1 MKLKKVNR
9 LLALA
14 CAAAVTAS
22 GFCPAAPVKAEGTS
36 GMAEAE
42 ISGQQGAGDISTQT
56 EDSTE
61 NMILYWSDDLEE
73 TAAVSG
79 TAASYWAGGTA
90 AKNWT
95 GLWQAKAFTNEKA
108 VISLDKETFASGSQS
123 VHYSST
129 DASGRI
135 SVSLG
140 SALQNV
146 DFTKNYVLRA
156 KVKAE
161 NVTVSGNNGFYMR
174 GKANNVT
181 ITPEGTRVNGTTD
194 GWITYDV
201 PLRNLESVGGA
212 QSGALALEIFFDYL
226 TGDVWFDSIELWQD
240 YQISLSETEK
250 TIKPGESFQLE
261 VQCDSEEVDLSKV
274 TWSSSNPEAVSVDEN
289 GMITAKKLGTA
300 VITAKLDDSHTS
312 ACTVQVDDPEMLA
325 PQYEEMRSRWTD
337 RLTGNGSSITDDE
350 DFQTSMESMA
360 QDAEE
365 AMENMADIP
374 ADGSHVDA
382 LWSDLDL
389 EIKYVATSDASY
401 TEDLNTAYTRLQAMA
416 TAYAAEN
423 CRLYHD
429 EDLKE
434 RILYALE
441 WLYDNGYNEN
451 YNVEKQLYG
460 NWWHWEI
467 GIPQSLGSTVI
478 LMYDDLSQE
487 QIDKFYATLYR
498 FNQDPTV
505 VYKVQGW
512 GTMEMTSANLMD
524 TSLVAALR
532 SAIGNT
538 QDGIGAA
545 VNALGTV
552 TGFVTDGDGFYE
564 DGSCIQHSNL
574 AYTGGY
580 GLTLLKGIERILL
593 LSNDTAWQASADD
606 LESVYT
612 WIWEG
617 YRPLFADGAM
627 MDMVSGRSIARP
639 SHTELETG
647 RGILEAVVLLADGAP
662 EDRKEQLLSFA
673 KKQVLAGAESLDTFY
688 SGMEASS
695 MIAAKQLAADDSI
708 EADDGTPYT
717 KIFGSMDKAAVHRD
731 GYTLGISM
739 FSSRTGNF
747 EYMNKENTK
756 GWHISD
762 GALFLYNGDTGQF
775 SNNYWNTIDPHR
787 LPGITTDHTEGTNY
801 ESGLAYTSD
810 RDYAGG
816 SSVDDLYAAVAMDF
830 HGQNTDLTAKK
841 AWFAFD
847 DEVVALG
854 TDISGITKDTETIIE
869 NKQIRDDGSN
879 TLVVDGEE
887 AQAELGESGAA
898 GAEYAWIEGNNGT
911 DSIGYYFPEGE
922 DLEIKRE
929 ARTGSF
935 QDINGAVADG
945 AAGSEDVTRDYLSL
959 AVSHGDGAEDYAYVL
974 LPGRTEEETAEYASG
989 SEIEIISNT
998 AEVQA
1003 AVDRSSGAS
1012 GYQFW
1017 TAASAGNVSAD
1028 QASSVTM
1035 KEEDGTLKLG
1045 VSDPSQTQD
1054 SVTIHVSG
1062 YKNLQYVDGDQE
1074 VSVNVTADGA
1084 DITVDTS
1091 AAAGESFELTLSYDA
1106 EKPETAVS
1114 TAVLEYAIELAKDAD
1129 LTDVVPAAAEKFNAA
1144 LANAEEIVEQVKA
1157 GDTSVTQEMVD
1168 EIWQELVRA
1177 MQYLS
1182 FKQGDKTNLNKVI
1195 AMAESLDLDRYLLAG
1210 QDVFTE
1216 ALDTA
1221 RAAAADENAMEKEI
1235 EEAWREL
1242 LAAMGNLRLKPDKG
1256 LLEEL
1261 ISQAQSVDTEAY
1273 TEESVQALTAALADA
1288 AAVFDNDQA
1297 DKEQVEEAQ
1306 SALKAA
1312 LAGLTAKTEAGG
1324 SDTAGADTGTGN
1336 SGTGSG
1342 TGAESTEAGG
1352 RDAGSTG
1359 SGSAGTV
1366 NSSADRAVKT
1376 GDSFPAVPL
1385 YAAAAA
1391 LALVCAAGSGLGKQA
1406 DRGRKESKDKE

>member
-22 GFCPAAPVKAEGTS
+22 GFCPAAPVKAKETS
-36 GMAEAE
+36 GIENAE
-42 ISGQQGAGDISTQT
+42 ISERQEESGISTQA

-73 TAAVSG
+73 TTAVSG
-79 TAASYWAGGTA
+79 TAASYWADGTA

-140 SALQNV
+140 AALQNV
-146 DFTKNYVLRA
+146 DFTKNYILRA

-274 TWSSSNPEAVSVDEN
+274 TWSSSNPDAVSVDEN
-289 GMITAKKLGTA
+289 GMITAEALGTA
-300 VITAKLDDSHTS
+300 VITAKLDESHTAS
-312 ACTVQVDDPEMLA
+312 CTVQVDDPEMLA
-325 PQYEEMRSRWTD
+325 PQYAEMRSRWTE

-350 DFQTSMESMA
+350 DFQTSMETMA
-360 QDAEE
+360 QDAED

-423 CRLYHD
+423 CRLYHN

-467 GIPQSLGSTVI
+467 GIPQALGSTVI
-478 LMYDDLSQE
+478 LMYEDLTQE

-552 TGFVTDGDGFYE
+552 TGFVTEGDGFYE

-647 RGILEAVVLLADGAP
+647 RGILEAIVLLADGAP

-673 KKQVLAGAESLDTFY
+673 KKQVLAGAENLDTFY

-695 MIAAKQLAADDSI
+695 MIAAKQLAADDSV

-717 KIFGSMDKAAVHRD
+717 KIFGSMDKATIHRE

-762 GALFLYNGDTGQF
+762 GALFLYNGDAGQF

-810 RDYAGG
+810 KDYAGG
-816 SSVDDLYAAVAMDF
+816 SSVEDLYATIAMDF

-879 TLVVDGEE
+879 ALVVDGEE
-887 AQAELGESGAA
+887 TQAELGESSAA
-898 GAEYAWIEGNNGT
+898 GVEYAWIEENSGT

-1003 AVDRSSGAS
+1003 AADRSSGAS

-1045 VSDPSQTQD
+1045 ISDPSQTQD

-1062 YKNLQYVDGDQE
+1062 YENLQYVDGDQE

-1106 EKPETAVS
+1106 EKPEVSVS

-1129 LTDVVPAAAEKFNAA
+1129 LTDVVPAVAVKFNAA
-1144 LANAEEIVEQVKA
+1144 LANAEEIVEKVKA
-1157 GDTSVTQEMVD
+1157 GDTSITQEMVD
-1168 EIWQELVRA
+1168 ESWQELVRA

-1210 QDVFTE
+1210 QDAFTE

-1242 LAAMGNLRLKPDKG
+1242 LAAMSSLRLKPSKE
-1256 LLEEL
+1256 LLEDL
-1261 ISQAQSVDTEAY
+1261 ISQAQSVDTAAY

-1288 AAVFDNDQA
+1288 AAVFDDDQA
-1297 DKEQVEEAQ
+1297 NKEQVEEAQ

-1324 SDTAGADTGTGN
+1324 SDTAGADTDTGN
-1336 SGTGSG
+1336 GGIGTAGSG
-1342 TGAESTEAGG
+1342 TAE
-1352 RDAGSTG
+1352 
-1359 SGSAGTV
+1359 TV

-1376 GDSFPAVPL
+1376 GDSSPAVPL

>member
-1 MKLKKVNR
+1 M
-9 LLALA
+9 
-14 CAAAVTAS
+14 
-22 GFCPAAPVKAEGTS
+22 
-36 GMAEAE
+36 
-42 ISGQQGAGDISTQT
+42 
-56 EDSTE
+56 
-61 NMILYWSDDLEE
+61 
-73 TAAVSG
+73 
-79 TAASYWAGGTA
+79 
-90 AKNWT
+90 
-95 GLWQAKAFTNEKA
+95 
-108 VISLDKETFASGSQS
+108 
-123 VHYSST
+123 
-129 DASGRI
+129 
-135 SVSLG
+135 
-140 SALQNV
+140 
-146 DFTKNYVLRA
+146 
-156 KVKAE
+156 
-161 NVTVSGNNGFYMR
+161 
-174 GKANNVT
+174 
-181 ITPEGTRVNGTTD
+181 
-194 GWITYDV
+194 
-201 PLRNLESVGGA
+201 
-212 QSGALALEIFFDYL
+212 
-226 TGDVWFDSIELWQD
+226 WFDSIELWQD

-274 TWSSSNPEAVSVDEN
+274 TWSSSNPDAVSVDEN
-289 GMITAKKLGTA
+289 GMITAEALGTA
-300 VITAKLDDSHTS
+300 VITAKLDESHTAS
-312 ACTVQVDDPEMLA
+312 CTVQVDDPEMLA
-325 PQYEEMRSRWTD
+325 PQYAEMRSRWTE

-350 DFQTSMESMA
+350 DFQTSMETMA
-360 QDAEE
+360 QDAED

-423 CRLYHD
+423 CRLYHN

-467 GIPQSLGSTVI
+467 GIPQALGSTVI
-478 LMYDDLSQE
+478 LMYEDLTQE

-552 TGFVTDGDGFYE
+552 TGFVTEGDGFYE

-647 RGILEAVVLLADGAP
+647 RGILEAIVLLADGAP

-673 KKQVLAGAESLDTFY
+673 KKQVLAGAENLDTFY

-695 MIAAKQLAADDSI
+695 MIAAKQLAADDSV

-717 KIFGSMDKAAVHRD
+717 KIFGSMDKATIHRE

-762 GALFLYNGDTGQF
+762 GALFLYNGDAGQF

-810 RDYAGG
+810 KDYAGG
-816 SSVDDLYAAVAMDF
+816 SSVEDLYATIAMDF

-879 TLVVDGEE
+879 ALVVDGEE
-887 AQAELGESGAA
+887 TQAELGESSAA
-898 GAEYAWIEGNNGT
+898 GVEYAWIEGNSGT

-959 AVSHGDGAEDYAYVL
+959 AVSHGDGTEEGAEDYAYVL

-1003 AVDRSSGAS
+1003 AADRSSGAS

-1045 VSDPSQTQD
+1045 ISDPSQTQD

-1074 VSVNVTADGA
+1074 AVVNATEDGV

-1091 AAAGESFELTLSYDA
+1091 AGAGKTYELTLTYEEEGS
-1106 EKPETAVS
+1106 ETSVS
-1114 TAVLEYAIELAKDAD
+1114 TALLEYAIELAKDAD
-1129 LTDVVPAAAEKFNAA
+1129 LTDVVPAVVEKFNAA
-1144 LANAEEIVEQVKA
+1144 LSNAEEIVEKVKA

-1168 EIWQELVRA
+1168 ESWQELVRA

-1195 AMAESLDLDRYLLAG
+1195 AMAESLDLDGYLLAG

-1216 ALDTA
+1216 ALDSA
-1221 RAAAADENAMEKEI
+1221 RAVAADENAMEKEI
-1235 EEAWREL
+1235 EEAWKQL
-1242 LAAMGNLRLKPDKG
+1242 LAAMGDLRLKPDKE
-1256 LLEEL
+1256 LLDNL
-1261 ISQAQSVDTEAY
+1261 ISQAQSIDTSVY
-1273 TEESVQALTAALADA
+1273 TEESVQALTAALAEA
-1288 AAVFDNDQA
+1288 AAVFEDDQA
-1297 DKEQVEEAQ
+1297 DKDQVTEAET
-1306 SALKAA
+1306 ALKAA
-1312 LAGLTAKTEAGG
+1312 LEGLIESDKADENAGNG
-1324 SDTAGADTGTGN
+1324 GADTGSSDDGSADAGN
-1336 SGTGSG
+1336 TDAGNAGAGNTGSG
-1342 TGAESTEAGG
+1342 NANTGNKDGQ
-1352 RDAGSTG
+1352 
-1359 SGSAGTV
+1359 SGSAQNT
-1366 NSSADRAVKT
+1366 DRAAKT
-1376 GDSFPAVPL
+1376 GDSFPTVPL

-1391 LALVCAAGSGLGKQA
+1391 LALACAAGSSLRKQA
-1406 DRGRKESKDKE
+1406 DRGRKESEDKK

>member
-1 MKLKKVNR
+1 M
-9 LLALA
+9 
-14 CAAAVTAS
+14 
-22 GFCPAAPVKAEGTS
+22 
-36 GMAEAE
+36 
-42 ISGQQGAGDISTQT
+42 
-56 EDSTE
+56 
-61 NMILYWSDDLEE
+61 
-73 TAAVSG
+73 
-79 TAASYWAGGTA
+79 
-90 AKNWT
+90 
-95 GLWQAKAFTNEKA
+95 
-108 VISLDKETFASGSQS
+108 
-123 VHYSST
+123 
-129 DASGRI
+129 
-135 SVSLG
+135 
-140 SALQNV
+140 
-146 DFTKNYVLRA
+146 
-156 KVKAE
+156 
-161 NVTVSGNNGFYMR
+161 
-174 GKANNVT
+174 
-181 ITPEGTRVNGTTD
+181 
-194 GWITYDV
+194 
-201 PLRNLESVGGA
+201 
-212 QSGALALEIFFDYL
+212 
-226 TGDVWFDSIELWQD
+226 WFDSIELWQD

-274 TWSSSNPEAVSVDEN
+274 TWSSSNPDAVSVDEN
-289 GMITAKKLGTA
+289 GMITAEALGTA
-300 VITAKLDDSHTS
+300 VITAKLDESHTAS
-312 ACTVQVDDPEMLA
+312 CTVQVDDPEMLA
-325 PQYEEMRSRWTD
+325 PQYAEMRSRWTE

-350 DFQTSMESMA
+350 DFQTSMETMA
-360 QDAEE
+360 QDAED

-423 CRLYHD
+423 CRLYHN

-467 GIPQSLGSTVI
+467 GIPQALGSTVI
-478 LMYDDLSQE
+478 LMYEDLTQE

-552 TGFVTDGDGFYE
+552 TGFVTEGDGFYE

-647 RGILEAVVLLADGAP
+647 RGILEAIVLLADGAP

-673 KKQVLAGAESLDTFY
+673 KKQVLAGAENLDTFY

-695 MIAAKQLAADDSI
+695 MIAAKQLAADDSV

-717 KIFGSMDKAAVHRD
+717 KIFGSMDKATIHRE

-762 GALFLYNGDTGQF
+762 GALFLYNGDAGQF

-810 RDYAGG
+810 KDYAGG
-816 SSVDDLYAAVAMDF
+816 SSVEDLYATIAMDF

-879 TLVVDGEE
+879 ALVVDGEE
-887 AQAELGESGAA
+887 TQAELGESSAA
-898 GAEYAWIEGNNGT
+898 GVEYAWIEGNSGT

-959 AVSHGDGAEDYAYVL
+959 AVSHGDGTEEGAEDYAYVL

-1003 AVDRSSGAS
+1003 AADRSSGAS

-1045 VSDPSQTQD
+1045 ISDPSQTQD

-1074 VSVNVTADGA
+1074 AVVNATEDGV

-1091 AAAGESFELTLSYDA
+1091 AGAGKTYELTLTYEEEGA
-1106 EKPETAVS
+1106 ETSVS
-1114 TAVLEYAIELAKDAD
+1114 TALLEYAIELAKDAD
-1129 LTDVVPAAAEKFNAA
+1129 LTDVVPAVVEKFNAA
-1144 LANAEEIVEQVKA
+1144 LSNAEEIVEKVKA
-1157 GDTSVTQEMVD
+1157 GDTSITQEMVD
-1168 EIWQELVRA
+1168 ESWQELVRA

-1195 AMAESLDLDRYLLAG
+1195 AMAESLDLDGYLLAG

-1216 ALDTA
+1216 ALGSA
-1221 RAAAADENAMEKEI
+1221 RAVAADENAMEKEI
-1235 EEAWREL
+1235 EEAWKQL
-1242 LAAMGNLRLKPDKG
+1242 LAAMGDLRLKPDKE
-1256 LLEEL
+1256 LLDNL
-1261 ISQAQSVDTEAY
+1261 ISQAQSIDTSVY
-1273 TEESVQALTAALADA
+1273 TEESVQALTAALAEA
-1288 AAVFDNDQA
+1288 AAVFEDDQA
-1297 DKEQVEEAQ
+1297 DKDQVAEAET
-1306 SALKAA
+1306 ALKAA
-1312 LAGLTAKTEAGG
+1312 LEGLIESDKADENAGNG
-1324 SDTAGADTGTGN
+1324 GADTGSSDDGSADAGNTDAGNAGAGNAGSGNANTGN
-1336 SGTGSG
+1336 KDGQ
-1342 TGAESTEAGG
+1342 
-1352 RDAGSTG
+1352 
-1359 SGSAGTV
+1359 SGSAQNT
-1366 NSSADRAVKT
+1366 DRAAKT
-1376 GDSFPAVPL
+1376 GDSFPTVPL

-1391 LALVCAAGSGLGKQA
+1391 LALACAAGSGLRKQA
-1406 DRGRKESKDKE
+1406 DRGRKESEDKK

>member
-1 MKLKKVNR
+1 M
-9 LLALA
+9 
-14 CAAAVTAS
+14 
-22 GFCPAAPVKAEGTS
+22 
-36 GMAEAE
+36 
-42 ISGQQGAGDISTQT
+42 
-56 EDSTE
+56 
-61 NMILYWSDDLEE
+61 
-73 TAAVSG
+73 
-79 TAASYWAGGTA
+79 
-90 AKNWT
+90 
-95 GLWQAKAFTNEKA
+95 
-108 VISLDKETFASGSQS
+108 
-123 VHYSST
+123 
-129 DASGRI
+129 
-135 SVSLG
+135 
-140 SALQNV
+140 
-146 DFTKNYVLRA
+146 
-156 KVKAE
+156 
-161 NVTVSGNNGFYMR
+161 
-174 GKANNVT
+174 
-181 ITPEGTRVNGTTD
+181 
-194 GWITYDV
+194 
-201 PLRNLESVGGA
+201 
-212 QSGALALEIFFDYL
+212 
-226 TGDVWFDSIELWQD
+226 WFDSIELWQD
-240 YQISLSETEK
+240 YQISLGETEK

-274 TWSSSNPEAVSVDEN
+274 TWSSSNPDAVSVDEN
-289 GMITAKKLGTA
+289 GMITAEALGTA
-300 VITAKLDDSHTS
+300 VITAKLDESHTAS
-312 ACTVQVDDPEMLA
+312 CTVQVDDPEMLA
-325 PQYEEMRSRWTD
+325 PQYAEMRSRWTE

-350 DFQTSMESMA
+350 DFQTSMETMA
-360 QDAEE
+360 QDAED

-423 CRLYHD
+423 CRLYHN

-467 GIPQSLGSTVI
+467 GIPQALGSTVI
-478 LMYDDLSQE
+478 LMYEDLTQE

-552 TGFVTDGDGFYE
+552 TGFVTEGDGFYE

-647 RGILEAVVLLADGAP
+647 RGILEAIVLLADGAP

-673 KKQVLAGAESLDTFY
+673 KKQVLAGAENLDTFY

-695 MIAAKQLAADDSI
+695 MIAAKQLAADDSV

-717 KIFGSMDKAAVHRD
+717 KIFGSMDKATIHRE

-762 GALFLYNGDTGQF
+762 GALFLYNGDAGQF

-810 RDYAGG
+810 KDYAGG
-816 SSVDDLYAAVAMDF
+816 SSVEDLYATIAMDF

-879 TLVVDGEE
+879 ALVVDGEE
-887 AQAELGESGAA
+887 TQAELGESSAA
-898 GAEYAWIEGNNGT
+898 GVEYAWIEGNSGT

-959 AVSHGDGAEDYAYVL
+959 AVSHGDGTEEGAEDYAYVL

-1003 AVDRSSGAS
+1003 AADRSSGAS

-1045 VSDPSQTQD
+1045 ISDPSQTQD

-1074 VSVNVTADGA
+1074 AVVNATEDGV
-1084 DITVDTS
+1084 DITVNTS
-1091 AAAGESFELTLSYDA
+1091 AGAGKTYELTLTYEEEGA
-1106 EKPETAVS
+1106 ETSVS
-1114 TAVLEYAIELAKDAD
+1114 TALLEYAIELAKDAD
-1129 LTDVVPAAAEKFNAA
+1129 LTDVVPAVVEKFNAA
-1144 LANAEEIVEQVKA
+1144 LSNAEEIVEKVKV
-1157 GDTSVTQEMVD
+1157 GDTSITQEMVD
-1168 EIWQELVRA
+1168 ESWQELINI

-1195 AMAESLDLDRYLLAG
+1195 EMAESLDLSKYLEEGKDRFAK
-1210 QDVFTE
+1210 
-1216 ALDTA
+1216 ALDSA
-1221 RAAAADENAMEKEI
+1221 RTVSADENALAADVES
-1235 EEAWREL
+1235 AWQEL
-1242 LAAMGNLRLKPDKG
+1242 LSAMGNLRLIPDKS
-1256 LLEEL
+1256 LLEDL
-1261 ISQAQSVDTEAY
+1261 ISQAQSIDTAAY
-1273 TEESVQALTAALADA
+1273 TEESVQPFSAALAQA
-1288 AAVFDNDQA
+1288 IAVYDDSQA
-1297 DKEQVEEAQ
+1297 DADEVEKAETE
-1306 SALKAA
+1306 LKAA
-1312 LAGLTAKTEAGG
+1312 MENLTAKEETGGNTGDDNTDTGSADDGSSNAGN
-1324 SDTAGADTGTGN
+1324 AGTGN
-1336 SGTGSG
+1336 TDTADKDGQ
-1342 TGAESTEAGG
+1342 
-1352 RDAGSTG
+1352 
-1359 SGSAGTV
+1359 SGSAQNT
-1366 NSSADRAVKT
+1366 DRAAKT
-1376 GDSFPAVPL
+1376 GDSFPTIPL

-1391 LALVCAAGSGLGKQA
+1391 LALACAAGSGLRKQA
-1406 DRGRKESKDKE
+1406 DRGRKESEDKK

>member
-1 MKLKKVNR
+1 M
-9 LLALA
+9 
-14 CAAAVTAS
+14 
-22 GFCPAAPVKAEGTS
+22 
-36 GMAEAE
+36 
-42 ISGQQGAGDISTQT
+42 
-56 EDSTE
+56 
-61 NMILYWSDDLEE
+61 
-73 TAAVSG
+73 
-79 TAASYWAGGTA
+79 
-90 AKNWT
+90 
-95 GLWQAKAFTNEKA
+95 
-108 VISLDKETFASGSQS
+108 
-123 VHYSST
+123 
-129 DASGRI
+129 
-135 SVSLG
+135 
-140 SALQNV
+140 
-146 DFTKNYVLRA
+146 
-156 KVKAE
+156 
-161 NVTVSGNNGFYMR
+161 
-174 GKANNVT
+174 
-181 ITPEGTRVNGTTD
+181 
-194 GWITYDV
+194 
-201 PLRNLESVGGA
+201 
-212 QSGALALEIFFDYL
+212 
-226 TGDVWFDSIELWQD
+226 WFDSIELWQD

-274 TWSSSNPEAVSVDEN
+274 TWSSSNPDAVSVDEN
-289 GMITAKKLGTA
+289 GMITAEALGTA
-300 VITAKLDDSHTS
+300 VITAKLDESHTAS
-312 ACTVQVDDPEMLA
+312 CTVQVDDPEMLS
-325 PQYEEMRSRWTD
+325 PQYAEMRSRWTE

-350 DFQTSMESMA
+350 DFQTSMETMA
-360 QDAEE
+360 QDAED

-423 CRLYHD
+423 CRLYHN

-467 GIPQSLGSTVI
+467 GIPQALGSTVI
-478 LMYDDLSQE
+478 LMYEDLTQE

-538 QDGIGAA
+538 RDGIGAA

-552 TGFVTDGDGFYE
+552 TGFVTEGDGFYE

-647 RGILEAVVLLADGAP
+647 RGILEAIVLLADGAP

-673 KKQVLAGAESLDTFY
+673 KKQVLAGAENLDTFY

-695 MIAAKQLAADDSI
+695 MIAAKQLAADDSV

-717 KIFGSMDKAAVHRD
+717 KIFGSMDKATIHRE

-762 GALFLYNGDTGQF
+762 GALFLYNGDAGQF

-810 RDYAGG
+810 KDYAGG
-816 SSVDDLYAAVAMDF
+816 SSVEDLYATIAMDF

-879 TLVVDGEE
+879 ALVVDGEE
-887 AQAELGESGAA
+887 TQAELGESSAA
-898 GAEYAWIEGNNGT
+898 GVEYAWIEGNSGT

-959 AVSHGDGAEDYAYVL
+959 AVSHGDGTEEGAEDYAYVL

-1003 AVDRSSGAS
+1003 AADRSSGAS

-1045 VSDPSQTQD
+1045 ISDPSQTQD

-1062 YKNLQYVDGDQE
+1062 YENLQYVDGDQE

-1106 EKPETAVS
+1106 EKPEVSVS

-1129 LTDVVPAAAEKFNAA
+1129 LTDVVPAVAVKFNAA
-1144 LANAEEIVEQVKA
+1144 LANAEEIVEKVKA
-1157 GDTSVTQEMVD
+1157 GDTSITQEMVD
-1168 EIWQELVRA
+1168 ESWQELINI

-1195 AMAESLDLDRYLLAG
+1195 EMAESLDLDGYLLAG

-1216 ALDTA
+1216 ALDSA
-1221 RAAAADENAMEKEI
+1221 RAVAADENAMEKEI
-1235 EEAWREL
+1235 EEAWKQL
-1242 LAAMGNLRLKPDKG
+1242 LAAMGDLRLKPDKE
-1256 LLEEL
+1256 LLDNL
-1261 ISQAQSVDTEAY
+1261 ISQAQSIDTSVY
-1273 TEESVQALTAALADA
+1273 TEESVQALTAALAEA
-1288 AAVFDNDQA
+1288 AAVFEDDQA
-1297 DKEQVEEAQ
+1297 DKDQVAEAET
-1306 SALKAA
+1306 ALKAA
-1312 LAGLTAKTEAGG
+1312 LEGLIESDKADENAGNG
-1324 SDTAGADTGTGN
+1324 GADTGSSDDGSADAGNTDAGNAGAGNAGSGNANTGN
-1336 SGTGSG
+1336 KDGQ
-1342 TGAESTEAGG
+1342 
-1352 RDAGSTG
+1352 
-1359 SGSAGTV
+1359 SGSAQNT
-1366 NSSADRAVKT
+1366 DRAAKT
-1376 GDSFPAVPL
+1376 GDSFPTVPL

-1391 LALVCAAGSGLGKQA
+1391 LALACAAGSGLRKQA
-1406 DRGRKESKDKE
+1406 DRGRKESEDKK

>member
-42 ISGQQGAGDISTQT
+42 ISGQQEEGGISTQA

-146 DFTKNYVLRA
+146 DFTKNYILRA

-300 VITAKLDDSHTS
+300 VITAKLDDSHT
-312 ACTVQVDDPEMLA
+312 AVCTVQVDDPEMLA

-467 GIPQSLGSTVI
+467 GIPQALGSTVI
-478 LMYDDLSQE
+478 LMYEDLSQE

-545 VNALGTV
+545 VNALSTV

-762 GALFLYNGDTGQF
+762 GALFLYNGDTSQF

-1003 AVDRSSGAS
+1003 VADRSSGAS

-1242 LAAMGNLRLKPDKG
+1242 LAAMGNLRLKPSKE
-1256 LLEEL
+1256 LLEDL
-1261 ISQAQSVDTEAY
+1261 ISQAQSVDTAVY

-1288 AAVFDNDQA
+1288 AAVFDDDQA

-1324 SDTAGADTGTGN
+1324 SDTDGADTDTGNGGTG
-1336 SGTGSG
+1336 TAGSG
-1342 TGAESTEAGG
+1342 T
-1352 RDAGSTG
+1352 
-1359 SGSAGTV
+1359 AGTV

-1376 GDSFPAVPL
+1376 GDSSPAVPL

>member
-22 GFCPAAPVKAEGTS
+22 GFCPAAPVKAKETS
-36 GMAEAE
+36 GIENAE
-42 ISGQQGAGDISTQT
+42 ISERQEESGISTQA

-73 TAAVSG
+73 TTAVSG
-79 TAASYWAGGTA
+79 TAASYWADGTA

-140 SALQNV
+140 AALQNV
-146 DFTKNYVLRA
+146 DFTKNYILRA

-274 TWSSSNPEAVSVDEN
+274 TWSSSNPDAVSVDEN
-289 GMITAKKLGTA
+289 GMITAEALGTA
-300 VITAKLDDSHTS
+300 VITAKLDESHTAS
-312 ACTVQVDDPEMLA
+312 CTVQVDDPEMLA
-325 PQYEEMRSRWTD
+325 PQYAEMRSRWTE

-350 DFQTSMESMA
+350 DFQTSMETMA
-360 QDAEE
+360 QDAED

-423 CRLYHD
+423 CRLYHN

-467 GIPQSLGSTVI
+467 GIPQALGSTVI
-478 LMYDDLSQE
+478 LMYEDLTQE

-552 TGFVTDGDGFYE
+552 TGFVTEGDGFYE

-647 RGILEAVVLLADGAP
+647 RGILEAIVLLADGAP

-673 KKQVLAGAESLDTFY
+673 KKQVLAGAENLDTFY

-695 MIAAKQLAADDSI
+695 MIAAKQLAADDSV

-717 KIFGSMDKAAVHRD
+717 KIFGSMDKATIHRE

-762 GALFLYNGDTGQF
+762 GALFLYNGDAGQF

-810 RDYAGG
+810 KDYAGG
-816 SSVDDLYAAVAMDF
+816 SSVEDLYATIAMDF

-879 TLVVDGEE
+879 ALVVDGEE
-887 AQAELGESGAA
+887 TQAELGESSAA
-898 GAEYAWIEGNNGT
+898 GVEYAWIEENSGT

-1003 AVDRSSGAS
+1003 AADRSSGAS

-1045 VSDPSQTQD
+1045 ISDPSQTQD

-1062 YKNLQYVDGDQE
+1062 YENLQYVDGDQE

-1106 EKPETAVS
+1106 EKPEVSVS

-1129 LTDVVPAAAEKFNAA
+1129 LTDVVPAVAVKFNAA
-1144 LANAEEIVEQVKA
+1144 LANAEEIVEKVKA
-1157 GDTSVTQEMVD
+1157 GDTSITQEMVD
-1168 EIWQELVRA
+1168 ESWQELINI

-1195 AMAESLDLDRYLLAG
+1195 EMAESLDLSKYLEEGKDRFAK
-1210 QDVFTE
+1210 
-1216 ALDTA
+1216 ALDSA
-1221 RAAAADENAMEKEI
+1221 RTVSADENALAADVES
-1235 EEAWREL
+1235 AWQEL
-1242 LAAMGNLRLKPDKG
+1242 LSAMGNLRLIPDKS
-1256 LLEEL
+1256 LLEDL
-1261 ISQAQSVDTEAY
+1261 ISQAQSIDTAAY
-1273 TEESVQALTAALADA
+1273 TEESVQPFSAALAQA
-1288 AAVFDNDQA
+1288 IAVYDDSQA
-1297 DKEQVEEAQ
+1297 DADEVEKAETE
-1306 SALKAA
+1306 LKAA
-1312 LAGLTAKTEAGG
+1312 MENLTAKEETGGNTGDDNTDTGSADDGSSNAGN
-1324 SDTAGADTGTGN
+1324 AGTGN
-1336 SGTGSG
+1336 TDTADKDGQN
-1342 TGAESTEAGG
+1342 
-1352 RDAGSTG
+1352 
-1359 SGSAGTV
+1359 GSAQNT
-1366 NSSADRAVKT
+1366 DRAAKT
-1376 GDSFPAVPL
+1376 GDSFPTVPL

-1391 LALVCAAGSGLGKQA
+1391 LVLACAAGSGLRKQA
-1406 DRGRKESKDKE
+1406 DRGRKESEDKK

>member
-1 MKLKKVNR
+1 M
-9 LLALA
+9 
-14 CAAAVTAS
+14 
-22 GFCPAAPVKAEGTS
+22 
-36 GMAEAE
+36 
-42 ISGQQGAGDISTQT
+42 
-56 EDSTE
+56 
-61 NMILYWSDDLEE
+61 
-73 TAAVSG
+73 
-79 TAASYWAGGTA
+79 
-90 AKNWT
+90 
-95 GLWQAKAFTNEKA
+95 
-108 VISLDKETFASGSQS
+108 
-123 VHYSST
+123 
-129 DASGRI
+129 
-135 SVSLG
+135 
-140 SALQNV
+140 
-146 DFTKNYVLRA
+146 
-156 KVKAE
+156 
-161 NVTVSGNNGFYMR
+161 
-174 GKANNVT
+174 
-181 ITPEGTRVNGTTD
+181 
-194 GWITYDV
+194 
-201 PLRNLESVGGA
+201 
-212 QSGALALEIFFDYL
+212 
-226 TGDVWFDSIELWQD
+226 WFDSIELWQD

-274 TWSSSNPEAVSVDEN
+274 TWSSSNPDVVSVDEN
-289 GMITAKKLGTA
+289 GMITAEALGTA
-300 VITAKLDDSHTS
+300 VITAKLDESHTAS
-312 ACTVQVDDPEMLA
+312 CTVQVDDPEMLA
-325 PQYEEMRSRWTD
+325 PQYAEMRSRWTE

-350 DFQTSMESMA
+350 DFQTSMETMA
-360 QDAEE
+360 QDAED

-423 CRLYHD
+423 CRLYHN

-467 GIPQSLGSTVI
+467 GIPQALGSTVI
-478 LMYDDLSQE
+478 LMYEDLTQE

-552 TGFVTDGDGFYE
+552 TGFVTEGDGFYE

-647 RGILEAVVLLADGAP
+647 RGILEAIVLLADGAP

-673 KKQVLAGAESLDTFY
+673 KKQVLAGAENLDTFY

-695 MIAAKQLAADDSI
+695 MIAAKQLAADDSV

-717 KIFGSMDKAAVHRD
+717 KIFGSMDKAAIHRD

-887 AQAELGESGAA
+887 AQAELGESSAA
-898 GAEYAWIEGNNGT
+898 GVEYAWIEGNSGT

-959 AVSHGDGAEDYAYVL
+959 AVSHGDGTEEGAEDYAYVL

-1003 AVDRSSGAS
+1003 AADRSSGAS

-1045 VSDPSQTQD
+1045 ISDPSQTQD

-1074 VSVNVTADGA
+1074 AVVNATEDGV

-1091 AAAGESFELTLSYDA
+1091 AGAGKTYELTLTYEEEGS
-1106 EKPETAVS
+1106 ETSVS
-1114 TAVLEYAIELAKDAD
+1114 TALLEYAIELAKDAD
-1129 LTDVVPAAAEKFNAA
+1129 LTDVVPAVVEKFNAA
-1144 LANAEEIVEQVKA
+1144 LSNAEEIVEKVKA
-1157 GDTSVTQEMVD
+1157 GDTSITQEMVD
-1168 EIWQELVRA
+1168 ESWQELVRA

-1195 AMAESLDLDRYLLAG
+1195 AMAESLDLDGYLLAG

-1216 ALDTA
+1216 ALDSA
-1221 RAAAADENAMEKEI
+1221 RAVAADENAMEKEI
-1235 EEAWREL
+1235 EEAWKQL
-1242 LAAMGNLRLKPDKG
+1242 LAAMGDLRLKPDKE
-1256 LLEEL
+1256 LLDNL
-1261 ISQAQSVDTEAY
+1261 ISQAQSIDTSVY
-1273 TEESVQALTAALADA
+1273 TEESVQALTAALAEA
-1288 AAVFDNDQA
+1288 AAVFEDDQA
-1297 DKEQVEEAQ
+1297 DKDQVAEAET
-1306 SALKAA
+1306 ALKAA
-1312 LAGLTAKTEAGG
+1312 LEGLIESDKADENAGNG
-1324 SDTAGADTGTGN
+1324 GADTGSSDDGSADAGN
-1336 SGTGSG
+1336 TDAGNAGAGNTGSG
-1342 TGAESTEAGG
+1342 NANTGNKDGQN
-1352 RDAGSTG
+1352 
-1359 SGSAGTV
+1359 GSAQNT
-1366 NSSADRAVKT
+1366 DRAAKT
-1376 GDSFPAVPL
+1376 GDSFPTVPL

-1391 LALVCAAGSGLGKQA
+1391 LALACAAGSGLRKQA
-1406 DRGRKESKDKE
+1406 DRGRKESEDKK

>member
-1 MKLKKVNR
+1 M
-9 LLALA
+9 
-14 CAAAVTAS
+14 
-22 GFCPAAPVKAEGTS
+22 
-36 GMAEAE
+36 
-42 ISGQQGAGDISTQT
+42 
-56 EDSTE
+56 
-61 NMILYWSDDLEE
+61 
-73 TAAVSG
+73 
-79 TAASYWAGGTA
+79 
-90 AKNWT
+90 
-95 GLWQAKAFTNEKA
+95 
-108 VISLDKETFASGSQS
+108 
-123 VHYSST
+123 
-129 DASGRI
+129 
-135 SVSLG
+135 
-140 SALQNV
+140 
-146 DFTKNYVLRA
+146 
-156 KVKAE
+156 
-161 NVTVSGNNGFYMR
+161 
-174 GKANNVT
+174 
-181 ITPEGTRVNGTTD
+181 
-194 GWITYDV
+194 
-201 PLRNLESVGGA
+201 
-212 QSGALALEIFFDYL
+212 
-226 TGDVWFDSIELWQD
+226 WFDSIELWQD

-274 TWSSSNPEAVSVDEN
+274 TWSSSNPDAVSVDEN
-289 GMITAKKLGTA
+289 GMITAEALGTA
-300 VITAKLDDSHTS
+300 VITAKLDESHTAS
-312 ACTVQVDDPEMLA
+312 CTVQVDDPEMLA
-325 PQYEEMRSRWTD
+325 PQYAEMRSRWTE

-350 DFQTSMESMA
+350 DFQTSMETMA
-360 QDAEE
+360 QDAED

-467 GIPQSLGSTVI
+467 GIPQALGSTVI
-478 LMYDDLSQE
+478 LMYEDLSQE

-545 VNALGTV
+545 VNALSTV

-606 LESVYT
+606 LESIYT

-708 EADDGTPYT
+708 EVDDGTPYT

-816 SSVDDLYAAVAMDF
+816 SSVDDLYATVAMDF

-887 AQAELGESGAA
+887 AQAELGESNAS

-959 AVSHGDGAEDYAYVL
+959 AVSHGDGTEEGAEDYAYVL

-1003 AVDRSSGAS
+1003 VADRSSGAS

-1045 VSDPSQTQD
+1045 ISDPSQTQD

-1168 EIWQELVRA
+1168 ESWQELVRA

-1210 QDVFTE
+1210 QDAFTE

-1242 LAAMGNLRLKPDKG
+1242 LAAMSSLRLKPSKE
-1256 LLEEL
+1256 LLEDL
-1261 ISQAQSVDTEAY
+1261 ISQAQSVDTAAY

-1288 AAVFDNDQA
+1288 AAVFEDDQA
-1297 DKEQVEEAQ
+1297 DKDQVTEAET
-1306 SALKAA
+1306 ALKAA
-1312 LAGLTAKTEAGG
+1312 LEGLIESDKADENAGNG
-1324 SDTAGADTGTGN
+1324 GADTGSSDDGSADAGN
-1336 SGTGSG
+1336 TDAGNAGAGNTGSG
-1342 TGAESTEAGG
+1342 NANTGNKDGQN
-1352 RDAGSTG
+1352 
-1359 SGSAGTV
+1359 GSAQNT
-1366 NSSADRAVKT
+1366 DRAAKT
-1376 GDSFPAVPL
+1376 GDSFPTVPL

-1391 LALVCAAGSGLGKQA
+1391 LALACAAGSGLRKQA
-1406 DRGRKESKDKE
+1406 DRGRKESEDKK

>member
-1 MKLKKVNR
+1 M
-9 LLALA
+9 
-14 CAAAVTAS
+14 
-22 GFCPAAPVKAEGTS
+22 
-36 GMAEAE
+36 
-42 ISGQQGAGDISTQT
+42 
-56 EDSTE
+56 
-61 NMILYWSDDLEE
+61 
-73 TAAVSG
+73 
-79 TAASYWAGGTA
+79 
-90 AKNWT
+90 
-95 GLWQAKAFTNEKA
+95 
-108 VISLDKETFASGSQS
+108 
-123 VHYSST
+123 
-129 DASGRI
+129 
-135 SVSLG
+135 
-140 SALQNV
+140 
-146 DFTKNYVLRA
+146 
-156 KVKAE
+156 
-161 NVTVSGNNGFYMR
+161 
-174 GKANNVT
+174 
-181 ITPEGTRVNGTTD
+181 
-194 GWITYDV
+194 
-201 PLRNLESVGGA
+201 
-212 QSGALALEIFFDYL
+212 
-226 TGDVWFDSIELWQD
+226 WFDSIELWQD

-274 TWSSSNPEAVSVDEN
+274 TWSSSNPDAVSVDEN
-289 GMITAKKLGTA
+289 GMITAEALGTA
-300 VITAKLDDSHTS
+300 VITAKLDESHTAS
-312 ACTVQVDDPEMLA
+312 CTVQVDDPEMLA
-325 PQYEEMRSRWTD
+325 PQYAEMRSRWTE

-350 DFQTSMESMA
+350 DFQTSMETMA
-360 QDAEE
+360 QDAED

-423 CRLYHD
+423 CRLYHN

-467 GIPQSLGSTVI
+467 GIPQALGSTVI
-478 LMYDDLSQE
+478 LMYEDLTQE

-552 TGFVTDGDGFYE
+552 TGFVTEGDGFYE

-647 RGILEAVVLLADGAP
+647 RGILEAIVLLADGAP

-673 KKQVLAGAESLDTFY
+673 KKQVLAGAENLDTFY

-695 MIAAKQLAADDSI
+695 MIAAKQLAADDSV

-717 KIFGSMDKAAVHRD
+717 KIFGSMDKATIHRE

-762 GALFLYNGDTGQF
+762 GALFLYNGDAGQF

-810 RDYAGG
+810 KDYAGG
-816 SSVDDLYAAVAMDF
+816 SSVEDLYATIAMDF

-879 TLVVDGEE
+879 ALVVDGEE
-887 AQAELGESGAA
+887 TQAELGESSAA
-898 GAEYAWIEGNNGT
+898 GVEYAWIEENSGT

-1003 AVDRSSGAS
+1003 AADRSSGAS

-1045 VSDPSQTQD
+1045 ISDPSQTQD

-1074 VSVNVTADGA
+1074 AVVNATEDGV

-1091 AAAGESFELTLSYDA
+1091 AGAGKTYELTLTYEEEGA
-1106 EKPETAVS
+1106 ETSVS
-1114 TAVLEYAIELAKDAD
+1114 TALLEYAIELAKDAD
-1129 LTDVVPAAAEKFNAA
+1129 LTDVVPAVVEKFNAA
-1144 LANAEEIVEQVKA
+1144 LSNAEEIVEKVKA
-1157 GDTSVTQEMVD
+1157 GDTSITQEMVD
-1168 EIWQELVRA
+1168 ESWQELVRA

-1195 AMAESLDLDRYLLAG
+1195 AMAESLDLDGYLLAG

-1216 ALDTA
+1216 ALDSA
-1221 RAAAADENAMEKEI
+1221 RAVAADENAMEKEI
-1235 EEAWREL
+1235 EEAWKQL
-1242 LAAMGNLRLKPDKG
+1242 LAAMGDLRLKPDKE
-1256 LLEEL
+1256 LLDNL
-1261 ISQAQSVDTEAY
+1261 ISQAQSIDTSVY
-1273 TEESVQALTAALADA
+1273 TEESVQALTAALAEA
-1288 AAVFDNDQA
+1288 AAVFEDDQA
-1297 DKEQVEEAQ
+1297 DKDQVTEAET
-1306 SALKAA
+1306 ALKAA
-1312 LAGLTAKTEAGG
+1312 LEGLIESDKADENAGNG
-1324 SDTAGADTGTGN
+1324 GADTGSSDDSSADAGN
-1336 SGTGSG
+1336 TDAGNAGAGNTGSG
-1342 TGAESTEAGG
+1342 NANTGNKDGQN
-1352 RDAGSTG
+1352 
-1359 SGSAGTV
+1359 GSAQNT
-1366 NSSADRAVKT
+1366 DRAAKT
-1376 GDSFPAVPL
+1376 GDSFPTVPL

-1391 LALVCAAGSGLGKQA
+1391 LALACAAGSGLRKQA
-1406 DRGRKESKDKE
+1406 DRGRKESEDKK

>member
-1 MKLKKVNR
+1 M
-9 LLALA
+9 
-14 CAAAVTAS
+14 
-22 GFCPAAPVKAEGTS
+22 
-36 GMAEAE
+36 
-42 ISGQQGAGDISTQT
+42 
-56 EDSTE
+56 
-61 NMILYWSDDLEE
+61 
-73 TAAVSG
+73 
-79 TAASYWAGGTA
+79 
-90 AKNWT
+90 
-95 GLWQAKAFTNEKA
+95 
-108 VISLDKETFASGSQS
+108 
-123 VHYSST
+123 
-129 DASGRI
+129 
-135 SVSLG
+135 
-140 SALQNV
+140 
-146 DFTKNYVLRA
+146 
-156 KVKAE
+156 
-161 NVTVSGNNGFYMR
+161 
-174 GKANNVT
+174 
-181 ITPEGTRVNGTTD
+181 
-194 GWITYDV
+194 
-201 PLRNLESVGGA
+201 
-212 QSGALALEIFFDYL
+212 
-226 TGDVWFDSIELWQD
+226 WFDSIELWQD

-274 TWSSSNPEAVSVDEN
+274 TWSSSNPDAVSVDEN
-289 GMITAKKLGTA
+289 GMITAEALGTA
-300 VITAKLDDSHTS
+300 VITAKLDESHTAS
-312 ACTVQVDDPEMLA
+312 CTVQVDDPEMLA
-325 PQYEEMRSRWTD
+325 PQYAEMRSRWTE

-350 DFQTSMESMA
+350 DFQTSMETMA
-360 QDAEE
+360 QDAED

-423 CRLYHD
+423 CRLYHN

-467 GIPQSLGSTVI
+467 GIPQALGSTVI
-478 LMYDDLSQE
+478 LMYEDLTQE

-552 TGFVTDGDGFYE
+552 TGFVTEGDGFYE

-647 RGILEAVVLLADGAP
+647 RGILEAIVLLADGAP
-662 EDRKEQLLSFA
+662 DDRKEQLLSFA
-673 KKQVLAGAESLDTFY
+673 KKQVLAGAENLDTFY

-695 MIAAKQLAADDSI
+695 MIAAKQLAADDSV

-717 KIFGSMDKAAVHRD
+717 KIFGSMDKATIHRE

-762 GALFLYNGDTGQF
+762 GALFLYNGDAGQF

-810 RDYAGG
+810 KDYAGG
-816 SSVDDLYAAVAMDF
+816 SSVEDLYATIAMDF

-879 TLVVDGEE
+879 ALVVDGEE
-887 AQAELGESGAA
+887 TQAELGESSAA
-898 GAEYAWIEGNNGT
+898 GVEYAWIEENSGT

-959 AVSHGDGAEDYAYVL
+959 AVSHGDGTEEGAEDYAYVL

-1003 AVDRSSGAS
+1003 AADRSSGAS

-1045 VSDPSQTQD
+1045 ISDPSQTQD

-1074 VSVNVTADGA
+1074 AVVNATEDGV

-1091 AAAGESFELTLSYDA
+1091 AGAGKTYELTLTYEEEGS
-1106 EKPETAVS
+1106 ETSVS
-1114 TAVLEYAIELAKDAD
+1114 TALLEYAIELAKDAD
-1129 LTDVVPAAAEKFNAA
+1129 LTDVVPAVVEKFNAA
-1144 LANAEEIVEQVKA
+1144 LSDAEEIVEKVKA
-1157 GDTSVTQEMVD
+1157 GDTSVAQEMVD
-1168 EIWQELVRA
+1168 ESWQELVRA

-1195 AMAESLDLDRYLLAG
+1195 AMAESLDLDGYLLAG

-1216 ALDTA
+1216 ALDSA
-1221 RAAAADENAMEKEI
+1221 RAVAADENAMEKEI
-1235 EEAWREL
+1235 EEAWKQL
-1242 LAAMGNLRLKPDKG
+1242 LAAMGYLRLKPDKE
-1256 LLEEL
+1256 LLDNL
-1261 ISQAQSVDTEAY
+1261 ISQAQSIDTSVY
-1273 TEESVQALTAALADA
+1273 TEESVQALTAALAEA
-1288 AAVFDNDQA
+1288 AAVFEDDQA
-1297 DKEQVEEAQ
+1297 DKDQVTEAET
-1306 SALKAA
+1306 ALKAA
-1312 LAGLTAKTEAGG
+1312 LEGLIESDKADENAGNG
-1324 SDTAGADTGTGN
+1324 GADTGSSDDGSADAGN
-1336 SGTGSG
+1336 TDAGNAGAGNTGSG
-1342 TGAESTEAGG
+1342 NANTGNKDGQN
-1352 RDAGSTG
+1352 
-1359 SGSAGTV
+1359 GSAQNT
-1366 NSSADRAVKT
+1366 DRAAKT
-1376 GDSFPAVPL
+1376 GDSFPTVPL

-1391 LALVCAAGSGLGKQA
+1391 LALACAAGSGLRKQA
-1406 DRGRKESKDKE
+1406 DRGRKESEDKK

>member
-1 MKLKKVNR
+1 MHYKKMKRV
-9 LLALA
+9 LAAA

-22 GFCPAAPVKAEGTS
+22 GFCPVAPV
-36 GMAEAE
+36 MAEEVYSAE
-42 ISGQQGAGDISTQT
+42 DAADSSVQPQASKETEA

-61 NMILYWSDDLEE
+61 NMVLYWSDDLEE
-73 TAAVSG
+73 TTAVSG
-79 TAASYWAGGTA
+79 TAANYWSDGTA

-108 VISLDKETFASGSQS
+108 VISLDRETFASGSQS

-146 DFTKNYVLRA
+146 DFTKNYILRA
-156 KVKAE
+156 RVKAE

-194 GWITYDV
+194 GWITYEV
-201 PLRNLESVGGA
+201 PLRNLAAVGGA
-212 QSGALALEIFFDYL
+212 QSGSLALEIFFDYL

-261 VQCDSEEVDLSKV
+261 VECDSEEVDLSKV

-289 GMITAKKLGTA
+289 GMITAEKLGTA
-300 VITAKLDDSHTS
+300 VITAKLDDSHT
-312 ACTVQVDDPEMLA
+312 ATCTVQVDDPEMLV
-325 PQYEEMRSRWTD
+325 PQYAKMRSRWTD

-416 TAYAAEN
+416 VAYAAEN
-423 CRLYHD
+423 CRLYYD

-467 GIPQSLGSTVI
+467 GIPQALGSTVI

-552 TGFVTDGDGFYE
+552 TGFVTEGDGFYE

-647 RGILEAVVLLADGAP
+647 RGILEAVVL
-662 EDRKEQLLSFA
+662 
-673 KKQVLAGAESLDTFY
+673 
-688 SGMEASS
+688 
-695 MIAAKQLAADDSI
+695 
-708 EADDGTPYT
+708 ADDGTPYT

-762 GALFLYNGDTGQF
+762 GALFLYNGDTDQF

-801 ESGLAYTSD
+801 ESGLAYISD
-810 RDYAGG
+810 KDYVGG
-816 SSVDDLYAAVAMDF
+816 SSVEDLYATIAMDF

-841 AWFAFD
+841 VWFAFD

-854 TDISGITKDTETIIE
+854 TDINGITKDTETIIE

-879 TLVVDGEE
+879 TLVIDGEE
-887 AQAELGESGAA
+887 TQAELGESGAA

-959 AVSHGDGAEDYAYVL
+959 AVSHGDGTEEGAEDYAYVL
-974 LPGRTEEETAEYASG
+974 LPGRTEEETAEYASA
-989 SEIEIISNT
+989 SEIKIISNT

-1003 AVDRSSGAS
+1003 AADRSSGAS

-1045 VSDPSQTQD
+1045 ISDPSQTQD

-1114 TAVLEYAIELAKDAD
+1114 TALLEYAIELAKDAD
-1129 LTDVVPAAAEKFNAA
+1129 LTDVVPAVAEKFNAA
-1144 LANAEEIVEQVKA
+1144 LANAEAIAEKVKA
-1157 GDTSVTQEMVD
+1157 GDTSVTQEMV
-1168 EIWQELVRA
+1168 EESWQELVRV

-1210 QDVFTE
+1210 QDAFAE
-1216 ALDTA
+1216 ALDGA
-1221 RAAAADENAMEKEI
+1221 RAVAADENAMEKEI
-1235 EEAWREL
+1235 EQAWKQL
-1242 LAAMGNLRLKPDKG
+1242 LDAMGNLRLKPDKD
-1256 LLEEL
+1256 LLDDL
-1261 ISQAQSVDTEAY
+1261 IRQAQSIDTSVY
-1273 TEESVQALTAALADA
+1273 TEESVQAFTAALAQA
-1288 AAVFDNDQA
+1288 VSVFDNDQA

-1324 SDTAGADTGTGN
+1324 SDTAGTDTDTGN
-1336 SGTGSG
+1336 SGTG
-1342 TGAESTEAGG
+1342 TESSEAGG
-1352 RDAGSTG
+1352 RDTGSTG

-1376 GDSFPAVPL
+1376 GDSSPAVPL

>member
-1 MKLKKVNR
+1 M
-9 LLALA
+9 
-14 CAAAVTAS
+14 
-22 GFCPAAPVKAEGTS
+22 
-36 GMAEAE
+36 
-42 ISGQQGAGDISTQT
+42 
-56 EDSTE
+56 
-61 NMILYWSDDLEE
+61 
-73 TAAVSG
+73 
-79 TAASYWAGGTA
+79 
-90 AKNWT
+90 
-95 GLWQAKAFTNEKA
+95 
-108 VISLDKETFASGSQS
+108 
-123 VHYSST
+123 
-129 DASGRI
+129 
-135 SVSLG
+135 
-140 SALQNV
+140 
-146 DFTKNYVLRA
+146 
-156 KVKAE
+156 
-161 NVTVSGNNGFYMR
+161 
-174 GKANNVT
+174 
-181 ITPEGTRVNGTTD
+181 
-194 GWITYDV
+194 
-201 PLRNLESVGGA
+201 
-212 QSGALALEIFFDYL
+212 
-226 TGDVWFDSIELWQD
+226 WFDSIELWQD

-274 TWSSSNPEAVSVDEN
+274 TWSSSNPDAVSVDEN
-289 GMITAKKLGTA
+289 GMITAEALGTA
-300 VITAKLDDSHTS
+300 VITAKLDESHTAS
-312 ACTVQVDDPEMLA
+312 CTVQVDDPEMLA
-325 PQYEEMRSRWTD
+325 PQYAEMRSRWTE

-350 DFQTSMESMA
+350 DFQTSMETMA
-360 QDAEE
+360 QDAED

-423 CRLYHD
+423 CRLYHN

-467 GIPQSLGSTVI
+467 GIPQALGSTVI
-478 LMYDDLSQE
+478 LMYEDLTQE

-552 TGFVTDGDGFYE
+552 TGFVTEGDGFYE

-647 RGILEAVVLLADGAP
+647 RGILEAIVLLADGAP
-662 EDRKEQLLSFA
+662 DDRKEQLLSFA
-673 KKQVLAGAESLDTFY
+673 KKQVLAGAENLDTFY

-695 MIAAKQLAADDSI
+695 MIAAKQLAADDSV

-717 KIFGSMDKAAVHRD
+717 KIFGSMDKATIHRE

-762 GALFLYNGDTGQF
+762 GALFLYNGDAGQF

-810 RDYAGG
+810 KDYAGG
-816 SSVDDLYAAVAMDF
+816 SSVEDLYATIAMDF

-879 TLVVDGEE
+879 ALVVDGEE
-887 AQAELGESGAA
+887 TQAELGESSAA
-898 GAEYAWIEGNNGT
+898 GVEYAWIEGNSGT

-959 AVSHGDGAEDYAYVL
+959 AVSHGDGTEEGAEDYAYVL

-1003 AVDRSSGAS
+1003 AADRSSGAS

-1045 VSDPSQTQD
+1045 ISDPSQTQD

-1074 VSVNVTADGA
+1074 AVVNATEDGV

-1091 AAAGESFELTLSYDA
+1091 AGAGKTYELTLTYEEEGA
-1106 EKPETAVS
+1106 ETSVS
-1114 TAVLEYAIELAKDAD
+1114 TALLEYAIELAKDAD
-1129 LTDVVPAAAEKFNAA
+1129 LTDVVPAVVEKFNAA
-1144 LANAEEIVEQVKA
+1144 LSNAEEIVEKVKA

-1168 EIWQELVRA
+1168 ESWQELVRA

-1195 AMAESLDLDRYLLAG
+1195 AMAESLDLDGYLLAG

-1216 ALDTA
+1216 ALDSA
-1221 RAAAADENAMEKEI
+1221 RAVAADENAMEKEI
-1235 EEAWREL
+1235 EEAWKQL
-1242 LAAMGNLRLKPDKG
+1242 LAAMGDLRLKPDKE
-1256 LLEEL
+1256 LLDNL
-1261 ISQAQSVDTEAY
+1261 ISQAQSIDTSVY
-1273 TEESVQALTAALADA
+1273 TEESVQALTATLAEA
-1288 AAVFDNDQA
+1288 AAVFEDDQA
-1297 DKEQVEEAQ
+1297 DKDQVAEAET
-1306 SALKAA
+1306 ALKAA
-1312 LAGLTAKTEAGG
+1312 LEGLIESDKADENAGNG
-1324 SDTAGADTGTGN
+1324 GADTGSSDDGSADAGNTDAGNAGAGNAGSGNANTGN
-1336 SGTGSG
+1336 KDGQ
-1342 TGAESTEAGG
+1342 
-1352 RDAGSTG
+1352 
-1359 SGSAGTV
+1359 SGSAQNT
-1366 NSSADRAVKT
+1366 DRAAKT
-1376 GDSFPAVPL
+1376 GDSFPTVPL

-1391 LALVCAAGSGLGKQA
+1391 LALACAAGSGLRKQA
-1406 DRGRKESKDKE
+1406 DRGRKESEDKK

>member
-36 GMAEAE
+36 GVADAE
-42 ISGQQGAGDISTQT
+42 ICGQQGAGDISTQT

-300 VITAKLDDSHTS
+300 VITAKLDDSHTA

-467 GIPQSLGSTVI
+467 GIPQALGSTVI
-478 LMYDDLSQE
+478 LMYEDLSQE

-762 GALFLYNGDTGQF
+762 GALFLYNGDTSQF

-816 SSVDDLYAAVAMDF
+816 SSVDDLYATVAMDF

-1003 AVDRSSGAS
+1003 VADRSSGAS

-1210 QDVFTE
+1210 QDAFTE
-1216 ALDTA
+1216 ALNTA

-1242 LAAMGNLRLKPDKG
+1242 LAAMGNLRLKPSKE
-1256 LLEEL
+1256 LLEDL
-1261 ISQAQSVDTEAY
+1261 ISQAQSVDTAVY

-1288 AAVFDNDQA
+1288 VAVFDDDQA

-1324 SDTAGADTGTGN
+1324 SDAAGADTDTGN
-1336 SGTGSG
+1336 SGTGS
-1342 TGAESTEAGG
+1342 
-1352 RDAGSTG
+1352 AGSGT
-1359 SGSAGTV
+1359 AGTV

-1376 GDSFPAVPL
+1376 GDSSPAVPL

>member
-1 MKLKKVNR
+1 M
-9 LLALA
+9 
-14 CAAAVTAS
+14 
-22 GFCPAAPVKAEGTS
+22 
-36 GMAEAE
+36 
-42 ISGQQGAGDISTQT
+42 
-56 EDSTE
+56 
-61 NMILYWSDDLEE
+61 
-73 TAAVSG
+73 
-79 TAASYWAGGTA
+79 
-90 AKNWT
+90 
-95 GLWQAKAFTNEKA
+95 
-108 VISLDKETFASGSQS
+108 
-123 VHYSST
+123 
-129 DASGRI
+129 
-135 SVSLG
+135 
-140 SALQNV
+140 
-146 DFTKNYVLRA
+146 
-156 KVKAE
+156 
-161 NVTVSGNNGFYMR
+161 
-174 GKANNVT
+174 
-181 ITPEGTRVNGTTD
+181 
-194 GWITYDV
+194 
-201 PLRNLESVGGA
+201 
-212 QSGALALEIFFDYL
+212 
-226 TGDVWFDSIELWQD
+226 WFDSIELWQD

-274 TWSSSNPEAVSVDEN
+274 TWSSSNPDAVSVDEN
-289 GMITAKKLGTA
+289 GMITAEALGTA
-300 VITAKLDDSHTS
+300 VITAKLDESHTAS
-312 ACTVQVDDPEMLA
+312 CTVQVDDPEMLA
-325 PQYEEMRSRWTD
+325 PQYAEMRSRWTE

-350 DFQTSMESMA
+350 DFQTSMETMA
-360 QDAEE
+360 QDAED

-423 CRLYHD
+423 CRLYHN

-467 GIPQSLGSTVI
+467 GIPQALGSTVI
-478 LMYDDLSQE
+478 LMYEDLSQE

-545 VNALGTV
+545 VNALSTV

-762 GALFLYNGDTGQF
+762 GALFLYNGDTSQF

-816 SSVDDLYAAVAMDF
+816 SSVDDLYATVAMDF

-854 TDISGITKDTETIIE
+854 TDINGITKDTETIIE

-959 AVSHGDGAEDYAYVL
+959 AVSHGDGTEEGAEDYAYVL

-1003 AVDRSSGAS
+1003 AADRSSGAS

-1045 VSDPSQTQD
+1045 ISDPSQTQD

-1168 EIWQELVRA
+1168 ESWQELVRA

-1210 QDVFTE
+1210 QDAFTE
-1216 ALDTA
+1216 ALNTA

-1242 LAAMGNLRLKPDKG
+1242 LAAMGNLRLKPSKE
-1256 LLEEL
+1256 LLEDL
-1261 ISQAQSVDTEAY
+1261 ISQAQSVDTAVY

-1288 AAVFDNDQA
+1288 VAVFDDDQA

-1324 SDTAGADTGTGN
+1324 SDAAGADTDTGN
-1336 SGTGSG
+1336 SGTGS
-1342 TGAESTEAGG
+1342 
-1352 RDAGSTG
+1352 AGSGT
-1359 SGSAGTV
+1359 AGTV

-1376 GDSFPAVPL
+1376 GDSSPAVPL

>member
-1 MKLKKVNR
+1 M
-9 LLALA
+9 
-14 CAAAVTAS
+14 
-22 GFCPAAPVKAEGTS
+22 
-36 GMAEAE
+36 
-42 ISGQQGAGDISTQT
+42 
-56 EDSTE
+56 
-61 NMILYWSDDLEE
+61 
-73 TAAVSG
+73 
-79 TAASYWAGGTA
+79 
-90 AKNWT
+90 
-95 GLWQAKAFTNEKA
+95 
-108 VISLDKETFASGSQS
+108 
-123 VHYSST
+123 
-129 DASGRI
+129 
-135 SVSLG
+135 
-140 SALQNV
+140 
-146 DFTKNYVLRA
+146 
-156 KVKAE
+156 
-161 NVTVSGNNGFYMR
+161 
-174 GKANNVT
+174 
-181 ITPEGTRVNGTTD
+181 
-194 GWITYDV
+194 
-201 PLRNLESVGGA
+201 
-212 QSGALALEIFFDYL
+212 
-226 TGDVWFDSIELWQD
+226 WFDSIELWQD

-274 TWSSSNPEAVSVDEN
+274 TWSSSNPDAVSVDEN
-289 GMITAKKLGTA
+289 GMITAEALGTA
-300 VITAKLDDSHTS
+300 VITAKLDESHTAS
-312 ACTVQVDDPEMLA
+312 CTVQVDDPEMLA
-325 PQYEEMRSRWTD
+325 PQYAEMRSRWTE

-350 DFQTSMESMA
+350 DFQTSMETMA
-360 QDAEE
+360 QDAED

-423 CRLYHD
+423 CRLYHN

-467 GIPQSLGSTVI
+467 GIPQALGSTVI
-478 LMYDDLSQE
+478 LMYEDLTQE

-552 TGFVTDGDGFYE
+552 TGFVTEGDGFYE

-647 RGILEAVVLLADGAP
+647 RGILEAIVLLADGAP

-673 KKQVLAGAESLDTFY
+673 KKQVLAGAENLDTFY

-695 MIAAKQLAADDSI
+695 MIAAKQLAADDSV

-717 KIFGSMDKAAVHRD
+717 KIFGSMDKATIHRE

-762 GALFLYNGDTGQF
+762 GALFLYNGDAGQF

-810 RDYAGG
+810 KDYAGG
-816 SSVDDLYAAVAMDF
+816 SSVEDLYATIAMDF

-879 TLVVDGEE
+879 ALVVDGEE
-887 AQAELGESGAA
+887 TQAELGESSAA
-898 GAEYAWIEGNNGT
+898 GVEYAWIEGNSGT

-959 AVSHGDGAEDYAYVL
+959 AVSHGDGTEEGAEDYAYVL

-1003 AVDRSSGAS
+1003 AADRSSGAS

-1045 VSDPSQTQD
+1045 ISDPSQTQD

-1062 YKNLQYVDGDQE
+1062 YENLQYVDGDQE

-1106 EKPETAVS
+1106 EKPEVSVS

-1129 LTDVVPAAAEKFNAA
+1129 LTDVVPAVAEKFNAA
-1144 LANAEEIVEQVKA
+1144 LANAEEIVEKVKA
-1157 GDTSVTQEMVD
+1157 GDTSITQEMVD
-1168 EIWQELVRA
+1168 ESWQELINI

-1195 AMAESLDLDRYLLAG
+1195 EMAESLDLSKYLEEGKDRFAK
-1210 QDVFTE
+1210 
-1216 ALDTA
+1216 ALDSA
-1221 RAAAADENAMEKEI
+1221 RTVSADENALAADVES
-1235 EEAWREL
+1235 AWQEL
-1242 LAAMGNLRLKPDKG
+1242 LSAMGNLRLIPDKS
-1256 LLEEL
+1256 LLEDL
-1261 ISQAQSVDTEAY
+1261 ISQAQSIDTAAY
-1273 TEESVQALTAALADA
+1273 TEESVQPFSAALAQA
-1288 AAVFDNDQA
+1288 IAVYDDSQA
-1297 DKEQVEEAQ
+1297 DADEVEKAETE
-1306 SALKAA
+1306 LKAA
-1312 LAGLTAKTEAGG
+1312 MENLTAKEETGGNTGDDNTDTGSADDGSSNAGN
-1324 SDTAGADTGTGN
+1324 AGTGN
-1336 SGTGSG
+1336 TDTADKDGQN
-1342 TGAESTEAGG
+1342 
-1352 RDAGSTG
+1352 
-1359 SGSAGTV
+1359 GSAQNT
-1366 NSSADRAVKT
+1366 DRAAKT
-1376 GDSFPAVPL
+1376 GDSFPTVPL

-1391 LALVCAAGSGLGKQA
+1391 LALACAAGSGLRKQA
-1406 DRGRKESKDKE
+1406 DRGRKESEDKK

>member
-1 MKLKKVNR
+1 
-9 LLALA
+9 
-14 CAAAVTAS
+14 
-22 GFCPAAPVKAEGTS
+22 
-36 GMAEAE
+36 
-42 ISGQQGAGDISTQT
+42 
-56 EDSTE
+56 
-61 NMILYWSDDLEE
+61 
-73 TAAVSG
+73 
-79 TAASYWAGGTA
+79 
-90 AKNWT
+90 
-95 GLWQAKAFTNEKA
+95 
-108 VISLDKETFASGSQS
+108 
-123 VHYSST
+123 
-129 DASGRI
+129 
-135 SVSLG
+135 
-140 SALQNV
+140 
-146 DFTKNYVLRA
+146 
-156 KVKAE
+156 
-161 NVTVSGNNGFYMR
+161 
-174 GKANNVT
+174 
-181 ITPEGTRVNGTTD
+181 
-194 GWITYDV
+194 
-201 PLRNLESVGGA
+201 
-212 QSGALALEIFFDYL
+212 
-226 TGDVWFDSIELWQD
+226 
-240 YQISLSETEK
+240 
-250 TIKPGESFQLE
+250 
-261 VQCDSEEVDLSKV
+261 
-274 TWSSSNPEAVSVDEN
+274 
-289 GMITAKKLGTA
+289 MITAEKLGTA
-300 VITAKLDDSHTS
+300 VITAKLDDSHTA

-325 PQYEEMRSRWTD
+325 PQYAEMRSRWTD
-337 RLTGNGSSITDDE
+337 RLTGNGSSIADDE

-467 GIPQSLGSTVI
+467 GIPQALGSTVI
-478 LMYDDLSQE
+478 LMYEDLSQE

-545 VNALGTV
+545 VNALSTV

-762 GALFLYNGDTGQF
+762 GALFLYNGDTSQF

-816 SSVDDLYAAVAMDF
+816 SSVDDLYATVAMDF

-854 TDISGITKDTETIIE
+854 TDINGITKDTETIIE

-959 AVSHGDGAEDYAYVL
+959 AVSHGDGTEEGAEDYAYVL

-1003 AVDRSSGAS
+1003 VADRSSGAS

-1045 VSDPSQTQD
+1045 ISDPSQTQD

-1168 EIWQELVRA
+1168 ESWQELVRA

-1210 QDVFTE
+1210 QDAFTE
-1216 ALDTA
+1216 ALNTA

-1242 LAAMGNLRLKPDKG
+1242 LAAMGNLRLKPSKE
-1256 LLEEL
+1256 LLEDL
-1261 ISQAQSVDTEAY
+1261 ISQAQSVDTAVY

-1288 AAVFDNDQA
+1288 VAVFDDDQA

-1324 SDTAGADTGTGN
+1324 SDAAGADTDTGN
-1336 SGTGSG
+1336 SGTGS
-1342 TGAESTEAGG
+1342 
-1352 RDAGSTG
+1352 AGSGT
-1359 SGSAGTV
+1359 AGTV

-1376 GDSFPAVPL
+1376 GDSSPAVPL

>member
-300 VITAKLDDSHTS
+300 VITAKLDDSHTA

-545 VNALGTV
+545 VNALSTV

-1003 AVDRSSGAS
+1003 VADRSSGAS

-1045 VSDPSQTQD
+1045 ISDPSQTQD

-1242 LAAMGNLRLKPDKG
+1242 LAAMGNLRLKPSKE
-1256 LLEEL
+1256 LLEDL
-1261 ISQAQSVDTEAY
+1261 ISQAQSVDTAVY

-1288 AAVFDNDQA
+1288 AAVFDDDQA

-1324 SDTAGADTGTGN
+1324 SDTDGADTDTGNGGTG
-1336 SGTGSG
+1336 TAGSG
-1342 TGAESTEAGG
+1342 T
-1352 RDAGSTG
+1352 
-1359 SGSAGTV
+1359 AGTV

-1376 GDSFPAVPL
+1376 GDSSPAVPL

>member
-1 MKLKKVNR
+1 
-9 LLALA
+9 
-14 CAAAVTAS
+14 
-22 GFCPAAPVKAEGTS
+22 
-36 GMAEAE
+36 
-42 ISGQQGAGDISTQT
+42 
-56 EDSTE
+56 
-61 NMILYWSDDLEE
+61 
-73 TAAVSG
+73 
-79 TAASYWAGGTA
+79 
-90 AKNWT
+90 
-95 GLWQAKAFTNEKA
+95 
-108 VISLDKETFASGSQS
+108 
-123 VHYSST
+123 
-129 DASGRI
+129 
-135 SVSLG
+135 
-140 SALQNV
+140 
-146 DFTKNYVLRA
+146 
-156 KVKAE
+156 
-161 NVTVSGNNGFYMR
+161 
-174 GKANNVT
+174 
-181 ITPEGTRVNGTTD
+181 
-194 GWITYDV
+194 
-201 PLRNLESVGGA
+201 
-212 QSGALALEIFFDYL
+212 
-226 TGDVWFDSIELWQD
+226 
-240 YQISLSETEK
+240 
-250 TIKPGESFQLE
+250 
-261 VQCDSEEVDLSKV
+261 
-274 TWSSSNPEAVSVDEN
+274 
-289 GMITAKKLGTA
+289 MITAEALGTA
-300 VITAKLDDSHTS
+300 VITAKLDESHTAS
-312 ACTVQVDDPEMLA
+312 CTVQVDDPEMLA
-325 PQYEEMRSRWTD
+325 PQYAEMRSRWTE

-350 DFQTSMESMA
+350 DFQTSMETMA
-360 QDAEE
+360 QDAED

-467 GIPQSLGSTVI
+467 GIPQALGSTVI
-478 LMYDDLSQE
+478 LMYEDLSQE

-545 VNALGTV
+545 VNALSTV

-762 GALFLYNGDTGQF
+762 GALFLYNGDAGQF

-810 RDYAGG
+810 KDYAGG
-816 SSVDDLYAAVAMDF
+816 SSVEDLYATIAMDF

-959 AVSHGDGAEDYAYVL
+959 AVSHGDGTEEGAEDYAYVL

-1003 AVDRSSGAS
+1003 AADRSSGAS

-1074 VSVNVTADGA
+1074 VSLNVTADGA

-1144 LANAEEIVEQVKA
+1144 LANAEEIAEKVKA

-1168 EIWQELVRA
+1168 ESWQELVRA

-1216 ALDTA
+1216 ALNTA

-1242 LAAMGNLRLKPDKG
+1242 LAAMGNLRLKPSKE
-1256 LLEEL
+1256 LLEDL
-1261 ISQAQSVDTEAY
+1261 ISQAQSVDTAVY

-1288 AAVFDNDQA
+1288 VVVFDDDQA
-1297 DKEQVEEAQ
+1297 DKEQVEEVQ

-1324 SDTAGADTGTGN
+1324 SDTAGADTDTGNGGTG
-1336 SGTGSG
+1336 TAGSG
-1342 TGAESTEAGG
+1342 T
-1352 RDAGSTG
+1352 
-1359 SGSAGTV
+1359 AGTV

-1376 GDSFPAVPL
+1376 GDSSPAVPL

>member
-1 MKLKKVNR
+1 M
-9 LLALA
+9 
-14 CAAAVTAS
+14 
-22 GFCPAAPVKAEGTS
+22 
-36 GMAEAE
+36 
-42 ISGQQGAGDISTQT
+42 
-56 EDSTE
+56 
-61 NMILYWSDDLEE
+61 
-73 TAAVSG
+73 
-79 TAASYWAGGTA
+79 
-90 AKNWT
+90 
-95 GLWQAKAFTNEKA
+95 
-108 VISLDKETFASGSQS
+108 
-123 VHYSST
+123 
-129 DASGRI
+129 
-135 SVSLG
+135 
-140 SALQNV
+140 
-146 DFTKNYVLRA
+146 
-156 KVKAE
+156 
-161 NVTVSGNNGFYMR
+161 
-174 GKANNVT
+174 
-181 ITPEGTRVNGTTD
+181 
-194 GWITYDV
+194 
-201 PLRNLESVGGA
+201 
-212 QSGALALEIFFDYL
+212 
-226 TGDVWFDSIELWQD
+226 WFDSIELWQD

-274 TWSSSNPEAVSVDEN
+274 TWSSSNPDAVSVDEN
-289 GMITAKKLGTA
+289 GMITAEALGTA
-300 VITAKLDDSHTS
+300 VITAKLDESHTAS
-312 ACTVQVDDPEMLA
+312 CTVQVDDPEMLA
-325 PQYEEMRSRWTD
+325 PQYAEMRSRWTE

-350 DFQTSMESMA
+350 DFQTSMETMA
-360 QDAEE
+360 QDAED

-423 CRLYHD
+423 CRLYHN

-467 GIPQSLGSTVI
+467 GIPQALGSTVI
-478 LMYDDLSQE
+478 LMYEDLTQE

-552 TGFVTDGDGFYE
+552 TGFVTEGDGFYE

-647 RGILEAVVLLADGAP
+647 RGILEAIVLLADGAP

-673 KKQVLAGAESLDTFY
+673 KKQVLAGAENLDTFY

-695 MIAAKQLAADDSI
+695 MIAAKQLAADDSV

-717 KIFGSMDKAAVHRD
+717 KIFGSMDKATIHRE

-762 GALFLYNGDTGQF
+762 GALFLYNGDAGQF

-810 RDYAGG
+810 KDYAGG
-816 SSVDDLYAAVAMDF
+816 SSVEDLYATIAMDF

-879 TLVVDGEE
+879 ALVVDGEE
-887 AQAELGESGAA
+887 TQAELGESSAA
-898 GAEYAWIEGNNGT
+898 GVEYAWIEENSGT

-959 AVSHGDGAEDYAYVL
+959 AVSHGDGTEEGAEDYAYVL

-1003 AVDRSSGAS
+1003 AADRSSGAS

-1045 VSDPSQTQD
+1045 ISDPSQTQD

-1074 VSVNVTADGA
+1074 AVVNATEDGV

-1091 AAAGESFELTLSYDA
+1091 AGAGKTYELTLTYEEEGS
-1106 EKPETAVS
+1106 ETSVS
-1114 TAVLEYAIELAKDAD
+1114 TALLEYAIELAKDAD
-1129 LTDVVPAAAEKFNAA
+1129 LTDVVPAVVEKFNAA
-1144 LANAEEIVEQVKA
+1144 LSNAEEIVEKVKA
-1157 GDTSVTQEMVD
+1157 GDTSITQEMVD
-1168 EIWQELVRA
+1168 ESWQELINI

-1195 AMAESLDLDRYLLAG
+1195 EMAESLELSKYLEEGKDRFAK
-1210 QDVFTE
+1210 
-1216 ALDTA
+1216 ALDSA
-1221 RAAAADENAMEKEI
+1221 RTVSADENALAADVES
-1235 EEAWREL
+1235 AWQEL
-1242 LAAMGNLRLKPDKG
+1242 LSAMGNLRLIPDKS
-1256 LLEEL
+1256 LLEDL
-1261 ISQAQSVDTEAY
+1261 ISQAQSIDTAAY
-1273 TEESVQALTAALADA
+1273 TEESVQPFSAALARA
-1288 AAVFDNDQA
+1288 IAVYDDSQA
-1297 DKEQVEEAQ
+1297 DADEVEKAETE
-1306 SALKAA
+1306 LKAA
-1312 LAGLTAKTEAGG
+1312 MENLTAKEETGG
-1324 SDTAGADTGTGN
+1324 NTGDDNTDTGSADDGSSNAGN
-1336 SGTGSG
+1336 AGTDKDGQN
-1342 TGAESTEAGG
+1342 
-1352 RDAGSTG
+1352 
-1359 SGSAGTV
+1359 GSAQNT
-1366 NSSADRAVKT
+1366 DRAAKT
-1376 GDSFPAVPL
+1376 GDSFPTVPL

-1391 LALVCAAGSGLGKQA
+1391 LALACAAGSGLRKQA
-1406 DRGRKESKDKE
+1406 DRGRKESEDKK

>member
-1 MKLKKVNR
+1 
-9 LLALA
+9 
-14 CAAAVTAS
+14 
-22 GFCPAAPVKAEGTS
+22 
-36 GMAEAE
+36 
-42 ISGQQGAGDISTQT
+42 
-56 EDSTE
+56 
-61 NMILYWSDDLEE
+61 
-73 TAAVSG
+73 
-79 TAASYWAGGTA
+79 
-90 AKNWT
+90 
-95 GLWQAKAFTNEKA
+95 
-108 VISLDKETFASGSQS
+108 
-123 VHYSST
+123 
-129 DASGRI
+129 
-135 SVSLG
+135 
-140 SALQNV
+140 
-146 DFTKNYVLRA
+146 
-156 KVKAE
+156 
-161 NVTVSGNNGFYMR
+161 
-174 GKANNVT
+174 
-181 ITPEGTRVNGTTD
+181 
-194 GWITYDV
+194 
-201 PLRNLESVGGA
+201 
-212 QSGALALEIFFDYL
+212 
-226 TGDVWFDSIELWQD
+226 
-240 YQISLSETEK
+240 
-250 TIKPGESFQLE
+250 
-261 VQCDSEEVDLSKV
+261 
-274 TWSSSNPEAVSVDEN
+274 
-289 GMITAKKLGTA
+289 
-300 VITAKLDDSHTS
+300 
-312 ACTVQVDDPEMLA
+312 
-325 PQYEEMRSRWTD
+325 
-337 RLTGNGSSITDDE
+337 
-350 DFQTSMESMA
+350 
-360 QDAEE
+360 
-365 AMENMADIP
+365 
-374 ADGSHVDA
+374 
-382 LWSDLDL
+382 
-389 EIKYVATSDASY
+389 
-401 TEDLNTAYTRLQAMA
+401 
-416 TAYAAEN
+416 
-423 CRLYHD
+423 
-429 EDLKE
+429 
-434 RILYALE
+434 
-441 WLYDNGYNEN
+441 
-451 YNVEKQLYG
+451 
-460 NWWHWEI
+460 
-467 GIPQSLGSTVI
+467 
-478 LMYDDLSQE
+478 
-487 QIDKFYATLYR
+487 
-498 FNQDPTV
+498 
-505 VYKVQGW
+505 
-512 GTMEMTSANLMD
+512 
-524 TSLVAALR
+524 
-532 SAIGNT
+532 
-538 QDGIGAA
+538 
-545 VNALGTV
+545 
-552 TGFVTDGDGFYE
+552 
-564 DGSCIQHSNL
+564 
-574 AYTGGY
+574 
-580 GLTLLKGIERILL
+580 
-593 LSNDTAWQASADD
+593 
-606 LESVYT
+606 
-612 WIWEG
+612 
-617 YRPLFADGAM
+617 

-673 KKQVLAGAESLDTFY
+673 KKQVLAGAENLDTFY

-695 MIAAKQLAADDSI
+695 MIAAKQLAVDESI

-747 EYMNKENTK
+747 EYMNKENSK

-810 RDYAGG
+810 KDYAGG
-816 SSVDDLYAAVAMDF
+816 SSVDDLYATIAMDF

-854 TDISGITKDTETIIE
+854 TDINGITKDTETIIE

-959 AVSHGDGAEDYAYVL
+959 AVSHGDGTEEGAEDYAYVL
-974 LPGRTEEETAEYASG
+974 LPGRTEEETAEYASA
-989 SEIEIISNT
+989 SEIKIISNT

-1003 AVDRSSGAS
+1003 AADRSSGAS

-1045 VSDPSQTQD
+1045 ISDPSQTQD

-1129 LTDVVPAAAEKFNAA
+1129 LTDVVPAVVEKFNAA
-1144 LANAEEIVEQVKA
+1144 LANAEAIAEKVKA
-1157 GDTSVTQEMVD
+1157 GDTSVTQEMV
-1168 EIWQELVRA
+1168 EESWQELVRV

-1195 AMAESLDLDRYLLAG
+1195 VMAESLDLGRYLLAG
-1210 QDVFTE
+1210 QDAFAE
-1216 ALDTA
+1216 ALDGA
-1221 RAAAADENAMEKEI
+1221 RAVAADENAMEKEI

-1324 SDTAGADTGTGN
+1324 SDTAGTDTDTGN
-1336 SGTGSG
+1336 SGTG
-1342 TGAESTEAGG
+1342 TESSEAGG
-1352 RDAGSTG
+1352 RDTGSTG

-1376 GDSFPAVPL
+1376 GDSSPAVPL